1 MIILLL
7 VMSIEARID
16 SLENAFTQNRE
27 LETLLALHECYL
39 MTDQYH
45 KSMSLLG
52 QAERHFQKDADKSRI
67 MFELGSVFMFVGE
80 ITKAHDMYL
89 RLVSRYPKLD
99 IANDAAER
107 LYLIETARDDTV
119 QMKRLINVVRLYETA
134 QYEAATDS
142 ARVLLKTV
150 VGAYAYYY
158 LALSYRGLGDL
169 TLTLGALEELNTE
182 YPGHRVYEAVFLQAS
197 VYMILGE
204 LESAEEILQDL
215 IVHEPNTVYALKAR
229 QKLEGLKVIQE

>member
-1 MIILLL
+1 MIIFLL
-7 VMSIEARID
+7 VLSIETKID
-16 SLENAFTQNRE
+16 SLENAYARNRE
-27 LETLLALHECYL
+27 LETMLALHECYL
-39 MTDQYH
+39 MADQYH

-52 QAERHFQKDADKSRI
+52 QAERHFHKDADRSKI
-67 MFELGSVFMFVGE
+67 MFELGNVFMFVGE

-99 IANDAAER
+99 VANDAAER

-142 ARVLLKTV
+142 ARILLKTV

-182 YPGHRVYEAVFLQAS
+182 YPGHKVYEAVFLLAN
-197 VYMILGE
+197 VYMILDE
-204 LESAEEILQDL
+204 LVSAEEVLQDL
-215 IVHEPNTVYALKAR
+215 IVREPNSIYALKAR
-229 QKLEGLKVIQE
+229 QKLEGLRAIQE